1 VDNPGSGGPGPPDAK
16 AREVWEAALA
26 ALQARVSRQSFATW
40 FHTCEK
46 VRRRLAADEA
56 FRRQVEALSHAIAS

>member
-1 VDNPGSGGPGPPDAK
+1 V
-16 AREVWEAALA
+16 
-26 ALQARVSRQSFATW
+26 QARVSRQSFDTW
-40 FHTCEK
+40 FHACEK